1 VRREG
6 TGEASQA
13 TPNVEAAGEEVVQ
26 EDQHHGAV
34 ARARCAGGHQGKF
47 FLPMRMWW
55 PSEYALV
62 GTWGVGDKNITIL
75 AKTLSKL

>member
-47 FLPMRMWW
+47 FFANANVVAQRVCA
-55 PSEYALV
+55 SGHV
-62 GTWGVGDKNITIL
+62 GRG
-75 AKTLSKL
+75 